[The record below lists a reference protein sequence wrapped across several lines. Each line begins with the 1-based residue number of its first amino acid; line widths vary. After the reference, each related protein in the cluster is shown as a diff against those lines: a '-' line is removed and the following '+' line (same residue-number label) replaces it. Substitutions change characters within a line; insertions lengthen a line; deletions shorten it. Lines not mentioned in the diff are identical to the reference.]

1 MRVNSTIEND
11 MALTG
16 ATLFSPLIASIR
28 LDILIWIVGIPLLL
42 AGIVLLGVQYR
53 QSRALK
59 DNVSQ
64 LAKLKNYSVEYD
76 FILKTMKLAVWRL
89 DVPTHALMLKC
100 DYRDMNDCIS
110 ISSDSTI
117 EDIYEYM
124 DPADADLVRRGMDD
138 LMSGRMD
145 DLHLQYRM
153 RIPHSDTFYWM
164 EGFATI
170 DKRDLQGIPLSVVGA
185 VMRIDHQKEIEK
197 ALMDA
202 LYHAEESDRL
212 KSAFLANI
220 SHEIRT
226 PLNAIVGFS
235 DVLTL
240 VEDEA
245 ERRKLIGLIKKN
257 NDHLLRL
264 FDDIVSMSKLE
275 ARGGG
280 ELNTSTF
287 GLASIFKEL
296 IAKYDL
302 QCRGKGVP
310 IVVEGEDSLPTF
322 TTDRDRLREILNQYV
337 NNALKFTS
345 EGQVTLGC
353 TSVGK
358 KYRIWVRD
366 TGKGIPEDKCDERL
380 FERFF
385 KVDEFVPGTGLGL
398 SICRSLAM
406 TLNGDVGVE
415 SIYGEGSV
423 FWVELNK

>member
-1 MRVNSTIEND
+1 MT
-11 MALTG
+11 LTV
-16 ATLFSPLIASIR
+16 ATVFSPLIASIR
-28 LDILIWIVGIPLLL
+28 LDILIWIVGIPMLLTAL
-42 AGIVLLGVQYR
+42 VLLWIQYR
-53 QSRALK
+53 HSRTLK
-59 DNVSQ
+59 GNVTR
-64 LAKLKNYSVEYD
+64 LAKLKNHSVEYD
-76 FILKTMKLAVWRL
+76 FILKAMKLAVWRL
-89 DVPTHALMLKC
+89 DVPTHAVMLKS
-100 DYRDMNDCIS
+100 DYRDQNDSVS

-117 EDIYEYM
+117 EEVYELM
-124 DPADADLVRRGMDD
+124 DPADAEMVRQGMED
-138 LMSGRMD
+138 LMAGRMD

-153 RIPHSDTFYWM
+153 RIPHSDDFYWT

-170 DKRDLQGIPLSVVGA
+170 DKRDLQGNPLSVVGA
-185 VMRIDHQKEIEK
+185 IMRIDQQKEIEK

-202 LYHAEESDRL
+202 VYHAEESDRL

-240 VEDEA
+240 VEDEE

-287 GLASIFKEL
+287 GVELVFMEL
-296 IAKYDL
+296 ITKYDL
-302 QCRGKGVP
+302 QCKEKGVP
-310 IVVEGEDSLPTF
+310 IVVEDAGSLPTL

-353 TSVGK
+353 TSVGN

-406 TLNGDVGVE
+406 TLNGDVCMA
-415 SIYGEGSV
+415 STYGEGSV

>member
-1 MRVNSTIEND
+1 MT
-11 MALTG
+11 LTV
-16 ATLFSPLIASIR
+16 ATVFSPLIASIR
-28 LDILIWIVGIPLLL
+28 LDILIWIVGIPMLLTAL
-42 AGIVLLGVQYR
+42 VLLWIQYR
-53 QSRALK
+53 HSRTLK
-59 DNVSQ
+59 GNVTR
-64 LAKLKNYSVEYD
+64 LAKLKNHSVEYD
-76 FILKTMKLAVWRL
+76 FILKAMKLAVWRL
-89 DVPTHALMLKC
+89 DVPTHAVMLKS
-100 DYRDMNDCIS
+100 DYRDQNDSVS

-117 EDIYEYM
+117 EEVYELM
-124 DPADADLVRRGMDD
+124 DPADAEMVRQGMED
-138 LMSGRMD
+138 LMAGRMD

-153 RIPHSDTFYWM
+153 RIPHSDNFYWT

-170 DKRDLQGIPLSVVGA
+170 DKRDLQGNPLSVVGA
-185 VMRIDHQKEIEK
+185 IMRIDQQKEIEK

-202 LYHAEESDRL
+202 VYHAEESDRL

-240 VEDEA
+240 VEDEE

-287 GLASIFKEL
+287 GVELVFKEL
-296 IAKYDL
+296 ITKYDL
-302 QCRGKGVP
+302 QCKEKGVP
-310 IVVEGEDSLPTF
+310 IVVEDAGSLPTL

-345 EGQVTLGC
+345 DGQVTLGY
-353 TSVGK
+353 TSVGN

-406 TLNGDVGVE
+406 TLNGDVGMA
-415 SIYGEGSV
+415 STYGEGSV

>member
-1 MRVNSTIEND
+1 MT
-11 MALTG
+11 LTV
-16 ATLFSPLIASIR
+16 ATVFSPLIASIR
-28 LDILIWIVGIPLLL
+28 LDILIWIVGIPMLLTAL
-42 AGIVLLGVQYR
+42 VLLWIQYR
-53 QSRALK
+53 HSRTLK
-59 DNVSQ
+59 GNVTR
-64 LAKLKNYSVEYD
+64 LAKLKNHSVEYD
-76 FILKTMKLAVWRL
+76 FILKAMKLAVWRL
-89 DVPTHALMLKC
+89 DVPTHAVMLKS
-100 DYRDMNDCIS
+100 DYRDQNDSVS

-117 EDIYEYM
+117 EEVYELM
-124 DPADADLVRRGMDD
+124 DPADAEMVRQGMED
-138 LMSGRMD
+138 LMAGRMD

-153 RIPHSDTFYWM
+153 RIPHSDNFYWT

-170 DKRDLQGIPLSVVGA
+170 DKRDLQGNPLSVVGA
-185 VMRIDHQKEIEK
+185 IMRIDQQKEIEK

-202 LYHAEESDRL
+202 VYHAEESDRL

-240 VEDEA
+240 VEDEE

-287 GLASIFKEL
+287 GVELVFMEL
-296 IAKYDL
+296 ITKYDL
-302 QCRGKGVP
+302 QCKEKGVP
-310 IVVEGEDSLPTF
+310 IVVEDAGSLPTL

-353 TSVGK
+353 TSVGNN
-358 KYRIWVRD
+358 YRIWVRD

-406 TLNGDVGVE
+406 TLNGDVGMA
-415 SIYGEGSV
+415 STYGEGSV

>member
-1 MRVNSTIEND
+1 MT
-11 MALTG
+11 LTV
-16 ATLFSPLIASIR
+16 ATVFSLLIASIR
-28 LDILIWIVGIPLLL
+28 LDILIWIVGIPMLLTAL
-42 AGIVLLGVQYR
+42 VLLWIQYR
-53 QSRALK
+53 HSRTLK
-59 DNVSQ
+59 GNVTR
-64 LAKLKNYSVEYD
+64 LAKLKNHSVEYD
-76 FILKTMKLAVWRL
+76 FILKAMKLAVWRL
-89 DVPTHALMLKC
+89 DVPTHAVMLKS
-100 DYRDMNDCIS
+100 DYRDQNDSVS

-117 EDIYEYM
+117 EEVYELM
-124 DPADADLVRRGMDD
+124 DPADAEMVRQGMED
-138 LMSGRMD
+138 LMAGRMD

-153 RIPHSDTFYWM
+153 RIPHSDNFYWT

-170 DKRDLQGIPLSVVGA
+170 DKRDLQGNPLSVVGA
-185 VMRIDHQKEIEK
+185 IMRIDQQKEIEK

-202 LYHAEESDRL
+202 VYHAEESDRL

-240 VEDEA
+240 VEDEK

-287 GLASIFKEL
+287 GVELVFKEL
-296 IAKYDL
+296 ITKYDL
-302 QCRGKGVP
+302 QCKEKGVP
-310 IVVEGEDSLPTF
+310 IVVEDAGSLPTL

-353 TSVGK
+353 TSVGN

-406 TLNGDVGVE
+406 TLNGDVGMA
-415 SIYGEGSV
+415 STYGEGSV

>member
-1 MRVNSTIEND
+1 MTLTI
-11 MALTG
+11 
-16 ATLFSPLIASIR
+16 ATVFPPLIASIR
-28 LDILIWIVGIPLLL
+28 LDILIWIVGIPMLLTAL
-42 AGIVLLGVQYR
+42 VLLWVQYR
-53 QSRALK
+53 HSRTLK
-59 DNVSQ
+59 GNVTR
-64 LAKLKNYSVEYD
+64 LAKLKNHSVEYD
-76 FILKTMKLAVWRL
+76 FILKAMKLAVWRL
-89 DVPTHALMLKC
+89 DVPTHAVMLKS
-100 DYRDMNDCIS
+100 DYRDQNDSVS

-117 EDIYEYM
+117 EEVYELM
-124 DPADADLVRRGMDD
+124 DPADAEMVRQGMED
-138 LMSGRMD
+138 LMAGRMD

-153 RIPHSDTFYWM
+153 RIPHSDNFYWT

-170 DKRDLQGIPLSVVGA
+170 DKRDLQGNPLSVVGA
-185 VMRIDHQKEIEK
+185 IMRIDQQKEIEK

-202 LYHAEESDRL
+202 VYHAEESDRL

-240 VEDEA
+240 VEDEE

-287 GLASIFKEL
+287 GVELVFMEL
-296 IAKYDL
+296 ITKYDL
-302 QCRGKGVP
+302 QCKEKGVP
-310 IVVEGEDSLPTF
+310 IVVEDAGSLPTL

-353 TSVGK
+353 TSVGN

-406 TLNGDVGVE
+406 TLNGDVGMA
-415 SIYGEGSV
+415 STYGEGSV

>member
-1 MRVNSTIEND
+1 MT
-11 MALTG
+11 LTV
-16 ATLFSPLIASIR
+16 ATVFSPLIASIR
-28 LDILIWIVGIPLLL
+28 LDILIWIVGIPMLLTAL
-42 AGIVLLGVQYR
+42 VLLWIQYR
-53 QSRALK
+53 HSRTLK
-59 DNVSQ
+59 GNVTR
-64 LAKLKNYSVEYD
+64 LAKLKNHSVEYD
-76 FILKTMKLAVWRL
+76 FILKAMKLAVWRL
-89 DVPTHALMLKC
+89 DVPTHAVMLKS
-100 DYRDMNDCIS
+100 DYRDQNDSVS

-117 EDIYEYM
+117 EEVYELM
-124 DPADADLVRRGMDD
+124 DPADAEMVRQGMED
-138 LMSGRMD
+138 LMAGRMD

-153 RIPHSDTFYWM
+153 RIPHSDNFYWT

-170 DKRDLQGIPLSVVGA
+170 DKRDLQGNPLSVVGA
-185 VMRIDHQKEIEK
+185 IMRIDQQKEIEK

-202 LYHAEESDRL
+202 VYHAEESDRL

-240 VEDEA
+240 VEDEK

-287 GLASIFKEL
+287 GVELVFMEL
-296 IAKYDL
+296 ITKYNL
-302 QCRGKGVP
+302 QCKEKGVP
-310 IVVEGEDSLPTF
+310 IVVEDAGSLPTL

-353 TSVGK
+353 TSVGN

-406 TLNGDVGVE
+406 TLNGDVGMA
-415 SIYGEGSV
+415 STYGEGSV

>member
-1 MRVNSTIEND
+1 MT
-11 MALTG
+11 LTV
-16 ATLFSPLIASIR
+16 ATVFSPLIASIR
-28 LDILIWIVGIPLLL
+28 LDILIWIVGIPMLLTAL
-42 AGIVLLGVQYR
+42 VLLWIQYR
-53 QSRALK
+53 HSRTLK
-59 DNVSQ
+59 GNVTR
-64 LAKLKNYSVEYD
+64 LAKLKNHSVEYD
-76 FILKTMKLAVWRL
+76 FILKAMKLAVWRL
-89 DVPTHALMLKC
+89 DVPTHAVMLKS
-100 DYRDMNDCIS
+100 DYRDQNDSVS
-110 ISSDSTI
+110 ITSDSTI
-117 EDIYEYM
+117 EEVYELM
-124 DPADADLVRRGMDD
+124 DPADAEMVRQGMED
-138 LMSGRMD
+138 LMAGRMD

-153 RIPHSDTFYWM
+153 RIPHSDNFYWT

-170 DKRDLQGIPLSVVGA
+170 DKRDLQGNPLSVVGA
-185 VMRIDHQKEIEK
+185 IMRIDQQKEIEK

-202 LYHAEESDRL
+202 VYHAEESDRL

-240 VEDEA
+240 VEDEE

-287 GLASIFKEL
+287 GVELVFMEL
-296 IAKYDL
+296 ITKYDL
-302 QCRGKGVP
+302 QCKEKGVP
-310 IVVEGEDSLPTF
+310 IVVEDAGSLPTL

-353 TSVGK
+353 TSVGN

-406 TLNGDVGVE
+406 TLNGDVGMA
-415 SIYGEGSV
+415 STYGEGSV

>member
-1 MRVNSTIEND
+1 MT
-11 MALTG
+11 LTV
-16 ATLFSPLIASIR
+16 ATVFSPLIASIR
-28 LDILIWIVGIPLLL
+28 LDILIWIVGIPMLLTAL
-42 AGIVLLGVQYR
+42 VLLWIQYR
-53 QSRALK
+53 HSRTLK
-59 DNVSQ
+59 GNVTR
-64 LAKLKNYSVEYD
+64 LAKLKNHSVEYD
-76 FILKTMKLAVWRL
+76 FILKAMKLAVWRL
-89 DVPTHALMLKC
+89 DVPTHAVMLKS
-100 DYRDMNDCIS
+100 DYRDQNDSVS

-117 EDIYEYM
+117 EEVYELM
-124 DPADADLVRRGMDD
+124 DPADAEMVRQGMED
-138 LMSGRMD
+138 LMAGRMD

-153 RIPHSDTFYWM
+153 RIPHSDNFYWT

-170 DKRDLQGIPLSVVGA
+170 DKRDLQGNPLSVVGA
-185 VMRIDHQKEIEK
+185 IMRIDQQKEIEK

-202 LYHAEESDRL
+202 VYHAEESDRL

-240 VEDEA
+240 VEDEE

-287 GLASIFKEL
+287 GVELVFMEL
-296 IAKYDL
+296 ITKYDL
-302 QCRGKGVP
+302 QCKEKGVP
-310 IVVEGEDSLPTF
+310 IVVEDAGSLPTL

-353 TSVGK
+353 TSVGN

-406 TLNGDVGVE
+406 TLNGDVGMA
-415 SIYGEGSV
+415 STYGEGSV

>member
-1 MRVNSTIEND
+1 MT
-11 MALTG
+11 LTV
-16 ATLFSPLIASIR
+16 ATVFSPLIASIR
-28 LDILIWIVGIPLLL
+28 LDILIWIVGIPMLLTAL
-42 AGIVLLGVQYR
+42 VLLWIQYR
-53 QSRALK
+53 HSRTLK
-59 DNVSQ
+59 GNVTR
-64 LAKLKNYSVEYD
+64 LAKLKNHSVEYD
-76 FILKTMKLAVWRL
+76 FILKAMKLAVWRL
-89 DVPTHALMLKC
+89 DVPTHAVMLKS
-100 DYRDMNDCIS
+100 DYRDQNDSVS

-117 EDIYEYM
+117 EEVYELM
-124 DPADADLVRRGMDD
+124 DPADAEMVRQGMED
-138 LMSGRMD
+138 LMAGRMD

-153 RIPHSDTFYWM
+153 RIPHSDNFYWT

-170 DKRDLQGIPLSVVGA
+170 DKRDLQGNPLSVVGA
-185 VMRIDHQKEIEK
+185 IMRIDQQKEIEK

-202 LYHAEESDRL
+202 VYHAEESDRL

-240 VEDEA
+240 VEDEE

-264 FDDIVSMSKLE
+264 FDDIVRMSKLE

-287 GLASIFKEL
+287 GVELVFMEL
-296 IAKYDL
+296 ITKYNL
-302 QCRGKGVP
+302 QCKEKGVP
-310 IVVEGEDSLPTF
+310 IVVEDAGSLPTL

-353 TSVGK
+353 TSVGN

-406 TLNGDVGVE
+406 TLNGDVGMA
-415 SIYGEGSV
+415 STYGEGSV

>member
-1 MRVNSTIEND
+1 MT
-11 MALTG
+11 LTV
-16 ATLFSPLIASIR
+16 ATVFSPLIASIR
-28 LDILIWIVGIPLLL
+28 LDILIWIVGIPMLLTAL
-42 AGIVLLGVQYR
+42 VLLWIQYR
-53 QSRALK
+53 HSRTLK
-59 DNVSQ
+59 GNVTR
-64 LAKLKNYSVEYD
+64 LAKLKNHSVEYD
-76 FILKTMKLAVWRL
+76 FILKAMKLAVWRL
-89 DVPTHALMLKC
+89 DVPTHAVMLKS
-100 DYRDMNDCIS
+100 DYRDQNDSVS

-117 EDIYEYM
+117 EEVYELM
-124 DPADADLVRRGMDD
+124 DPADAEMVRQGMED
-138 LMSGRMD
+138 LMAGRMD

-153 RIPHSDTFYWM
+153 RIPHSDDFYWT

-170 DKRDLQGIPLSVVGA
+170 DKRDLQGNPLSVVGA
-185 VMRIDHQKEIEK
+185 IMRIDQQKEIEK

-202 LYHAEESDRL
+202 VYHAEESDRL

-240 VEDEA
+240 VEDEK

-287 GLASIFKEL
+287 GVELVFMEL
-296 IAKYDL
+296 ITKYDL
-302 QCRGKGVP
+302 QCKEKGVP
-310 IVVEGEDSLPTF
+310 IVVEDAGSLPTL

-353 TSVGK
+353 TSVGN

-406 TLNGDVGVE
+406 TLNGDVGMA
-415 SIYGEGSV
+415 STYGEGSV

>member
-1 MRVNSTIEND
+1 MLLT
-11 MALTG
+11 AL
-16 ATLFSPLIASIR
+16 
-28 LDILIWIVGIPLLL
+28 
-42 AGIVLLGVQYR
+42 VLLWIQYR
-53 QSRALK
+53 HSRTLK
-59 DNVSQ
+59 GNVTR
-64 LAKLKNYSVEYD
+64 LAKLKNHSVEYD
-76 FILKTMKLAVWRL
+76 FILKAMKLAVWRL
-89 DVPTHALMLKC
+89 DVSTHAVMLKS
-100 DYRDMNDCIS
+100 DYRDQNDSVS

-117 EDIYEYM
+117 EEVYELM
-124 DPADADLVRRGMDD
+124 DPADAEMVRQGMED
-138 LMSGRMD
+138 LMAGRMD

-153 RIPHSDTFYWM
+153 RIPHSDNFYWT

-170 DKRDLQGIPLSVVGA
+170 DKRDLQGNPLSVVGA
-185 VMRIDHQKEIEK
+185 IMRIDQQKEIEK

-202 LYHAEESDRL
+202 VYHAEESDRL

-240 VEDEA
+240 VEDEE

-287 GLASIFKEL
+287 GVELVFMEL
-296 IAKYDL
+296 ITKYDL
-302 QCRGKGVP
+302 QCKEKGVP
-310 IVVEGEDSLPTF
+310 IVVEDAGSLPTL

-353 TSVGK
+353 TSVGN

-406 TLNGDVGVE
+406 TLNGDVGMA
-415 SIYGEGSV
+415 STYGEGSV

>member
-1 MRVNSTIEND
+1 MT
-11 MALTG
+11 LTV
-16 ATLFSPLIASIR
+16 ATVFSPLIASIR
-28 LDILIWIVGIPLLL
+28 LDILIWIVGIPMLLTAL
-42 AGIVLLGVQYR
+42 VLLWIQYR
-53 QSRALK
+53 HSRTLK
-59 DNVSQ
+59 GNVTR
-64 LAKLKNYSVEYD
+64 LAKLKNHSVEYD
-76 FILKTMKLAVWRL
+76 FILKAMKLAVWRL
-89 DVPTHALMLKC
+89 DVPTHAVMLKS
-100 DYRDMNDCIS
+100 DYRDQNDSVS

-117 EDIYEYM
+117 EEVYELM
-124 DPADADLVRRGMDD
+124 DPADAEMVRQGMED
-138 LMSGRMD
+138 LMAGRMD

-153 RIPHSDTFYWM
+153 RIPHSDNFYWT

-170 DKRDLQGIPLSVVGA
+170 DKRDLQGNPLSVVGA
-185 VMRIDHQKEIEK
+185 IMRIDQQKEIEK

-202 LYHAEESDRL
+202 VYHAEESDRL

-240 VEDEA
+240 VEDEE

-287 GLASIFKEL
+287 GVELVFMEL
-296 IAKYDL
+296 ITKYDL
-302 QCRGKGVP
+302 QCKEKGVP
-310 IVVEGEDSLPTF
+310 IVVEDAGSLPTL

-353 TSVGK
+353 TSVGN

-406 TLNGDVGVE
+406 TLNGYVGMA
-415 SIYGEGSV
+415 STYGEGSV

>member
-1 MRVNSTIEND
+1 MTLTI
-11 MALTG
+11 
-16 ATLFSPLIASIR
+16 ATVFSPLIASIR
-28 LDILIWIVGIPLLL
+28 LDILIWIVGIPMLLTAL
-42 AGIVLLGVQYR
+42 VLLWVQYR
-53 QSRALK
+53 HSRTLK
-59 DNVSQ
+59 GNVTR
-64 LAKLKNYSVEYD
+64 LAKLKNHSVEYD
-76 FILKTMKLAVWRL
+76 FILKAMKLAVWRL
-89 DVPTHALMLKC
+89 DIPTHAVMLKS
-100 DYRDMNDCIS
+100 DYRDQNDSVS

-117 EDIYEYM
+117 EEVYELM
-124 DPADADLVRRGMDD
+124 DPADAEMVRQGMED
-138 LMSGRMD
+138 LMAGRMD

-153 RIPHSDTFYWM
+153 RIPHSDNFYWT

-170 DKRDLQGIPLSVVGA
+170 DKRDLQGNPLSVVGA
-185 VMRIDHQKEIEK
+185 IMRIDQQKEIEK

-202 LYHAEESDRL
+202 VYHAEESDRL

-240 VEDEA
+240 VEDEE

-287 GLASIFKEL
+287 GVELVFMEL
-296 IAKYDL
+296 ITKYDL
-302 QCRGKGVP
+302 QCKEKGVP
-310 IVVEGEDSLPTF
+310 IVVEDAGSLPTL

-353 TSVGK
+353 TSVGN

-406 TLNGDVGVE
+406 TLNGDVGMA
-415 SIYGEGSV
+415 STYGEGSV

>member
-1 MRVNSTIEND
+1 MT
-11 MALTG
+11 LTV
-16 ATLFSPLIASIR
+16 ATVFSPLIASIR
-28 LDILIWIVGIPLLL
+28 LDILIWIVGIPMLLTAL
-42 AGIVLLGVQYR
+42 VLLWIQYR
-53 QSRALK
+53 HSRTLK
-59 DNVSQ
+59 GNVTR
-64 LAKLKNYSVEYD
+64 LAKLKNHSVEYD
-76 FILKTMKLAVWRL
+76 FILKAMKLAVWRL
-89 DVPTHALMLKC
+89 DVPTHAVMLKS
-100 DYRDMNDCIS
+100 DYRDQNDSVS

-117 EDIYEYM
+117 EEVYELM
-124 DPADADLVRRGMDD
+124 DPADAEMVRQGMED
-138 LMSGRMD
+138 LMAGRMD

-153 RIPHSDTFYWM
+153 RIPHSDDFYWT

-170 DKRDLQGIPLSVVGA
+170 DKRDLQGNPLSVVGA
-185 VMRIDHQKEIEK
+185 IMRIDQQKEIEK

-202 LYHAEESDRL
+202 VYHAEESDRL

-240 VEDEA
+240 VEDEE

-287 GLASIFKEL
+287 GVELVFKEL
-296 IAKYDL
+296 ITKYDL
-302 QCRGKGVP
+302 QCKEKGVP
-310 IVVEGEDSLPTF
+310 IVVEDAGSLPTL

-353 TSVGK
+353 TSVGN

-406 TLNGDVGVE
+406 TLNGDVGMA
-415 SIYGEGSV
+415 STYGEGSV

>member
-1 MRVNSTIEND
+1 MT
-11 MALTG
+11 LTV
-16 ATLFSPLIASIR
+16 ATVFSPLIASIR
-28 LDILIWIVGIPLLL
+28 LDILIWIVGIPMLLTAL
-42 AGIVLLGVQYR
+42 VLLWIQYR
-53 QSRALK
+53 HSRTLK
-59 DNVSQ
+59 GNVTR
-64 LAKLKNYSVEYD
+64 LAKLKNHSVEYD
-76 FILKTMKLAVWRL
+76 FILKAMKLAVWRL
-89 DVPTHALMLKC
+89 DVPTHAVMLKS
-100 DYRDMNDCIS
+100 DYRDQNDSVS

-117 EDIYEYM
+117 EEVYELM
-124 DPADADLVRRGMDD
+124 DPADAEMVRQGMED
-138 LMSGRMD
+138 LMAGRMD

-153 RIPHSDTFYWM
+153 RIPHSDDFYWT

-170 DKRDLQGIPLSVVGA
+170 DKRDLQGNPLSVVGA
-185 VMRIDHQKEIEK
+185 IMRIDQQKEIEK

-202 LYHAEESDRL
+202 VYHAEESDRL

-240 VEDEA
+240 VEDEE

-287 GLASIFKEL
+287 GVELVFMEL
-296 IAKYDL
+296 ITKYNL
-302 QCRGKGVP
+302 QCKEKGVP
-310 IVVEGEDSLPTF
+310 IVVEDAGSLPTL

-353 TSVGK
+353 TSVGN

-406 TLNGDVGVE
+406 TLNGDVGMA
-415 SIYGEGSV
+415 STYSEGSV

>member
-1 MRVNSTIEND
+1 M
-11 MALTG
+11 
-16 ATLFSPLIASIR
+16 
-28 LDILIWIVGIPLLL
+28 
-42 AGIVLLGVQYR
+42 
-53 QSRALK
+53 
-59 DNVSQ
+59 
-64 LAKLKNYSVEYD
+64 EYD
-76 FILKTMKLAVWRL
+76 LVMQAMRLAVWRM
-89 DVPTHALMLKC
+89 DVPSRTLEIEI
-100 DYRDMNDCIS
+100 DYRDHTNSIS
-110 ISSDSTI
+110 IPPGTKAKDVVAQILPEYQETLRKGL
-117 EDIYEYM
+117 ED
-124 DPADADLVRRGMDD
+124 L
-138 LMSGRMD
+138 LTGRVD
-145 DLHLQYRM
+145 VFHLQCQVRV
-153 RIPHSDTFYWM
+153 PHSEDTYWS
-164 EGFATI
+164 EGYATV
-170 DKRDLQGIPLSVVGA
+170 DKRDIQGAPLSVVGTL
-185 VMRIDHQKEIEK
+185 MRIDQQKDIEK

-202 LYHAEESDRL
+202 VYHAEESDRL

-240 VEDEA
+240 VEDEE

-287 GLASIFKEL
+287 GVELVFMEL
-296 IAKYDL
+296 ITKYDL
-302 QCRGKGVP
+302 QCKEKGVP
-310 IVVEGEDSLPTF
+310 IVVEDAGSLPTL

-353 TSVGK
+353 TSVGNN
-358 KYRIWVRD
+358 YRIWVRD

-406 TLNGDVGVE
+406 TLNGDVGMA
-415 SIYGEGSV
+415 STYGEGSV

>member
-1 MRVNSTIEND
+1 MT
-11 MALTG
+11 LTV
-16 ATLFSPLIASIR
+16 ATVFSPLIASIR
-28 LDILIWIVGIPLLL
+28 LDILIWIVGIPMLLTAL
-42 AGIVLLGVQYR
+42 VLLWIQYR
-53 QSRALK
+53 HSRTLK
-59 DNVSQ
+59 GNVTR
-64 LAKLKNYSVEYD
+64 LAKLKNHSVEYD
-76 FILKTMKLAVWRL
+76 FILKAMKLAVWRL
-89 DVPTHALMLKC
+89 DVPTHAVMLKS
-100 DYRDMNDCIS
+100 DYRDQNDSVS

-117 EDIYEYM
+117 EEVYELM
-124 DPADADLVRRGMDD
+124 DLADAEMVRQGMED
-138 LMSGRMD
+138 LMAGRMD

-153 RIPHSDTFYWM
+153 RIPHSDNFYWT

-170 DKRDLQGIPLSVVGA
+170 DKRDLQGNPLSVVGA
-185 VMRIDHQKEIEK
+185 IMRIDQQKEIEK

-202 LYHAEESDRL
+202 VYHAEESDRL

-240 VEDEA
+240 VEDEK

-287 GLASIFKEL
+287 GVELVFKEL
-296 IAKYDL
+296 ITKYDL
-302 QCRGKGVP
+302 QCKEKGVP
-310 IVVEGEDSLPTF
+310 IVVEDAGSLPTL

-353 TSVGK
+353 TSVGN

-406 TLNGDVGVE
+406 TLNGDVGMA
-415 SIYGEGSV
+415 STYGEGSV

>member
-1 MRVNSTIEND
+1 MT
-11 MALTG
+11 LTV
-16 ATLFSPLIASIR
+16 ATVFSPLIASIR
-28 LDILIWIVGIPLLL
+28 LDILIWIVGIPMLLTAL
-42 AGIVLLGVQYR
+42 VLLWIQYR
-53 QSRALK
+53 HSRTLK
-59 DNVSQ
+59 GNVTR
-64 LAKLKNYSVEYD
+64 LAKLKNHSVEYD
-76 FILKTMKLAVWRL
+76 FILKAMKLAVWRL
-89 DVPTHALMLKC
+89 DVPTHAVMLKS
-100 DYRDMNDCIS
+100 DYRDQNDSVS

-117 EDIYEYM
+117 EEVYELM
-124 DPADADLVRRGMDD
+124 DPADAEMVRQGMED
-138 LMSGRMD
+138 LMAGRMD

-153 RIPHSDTFYWM
+153 RIPHSDNFYWT

-170 DKRDLQGIPLSVVGA
+170 DKRDLQGNPLSVVGA
-185 VMRIDHQKEIEK
+185 IMRIDQQKEIEK

-202 LYHAEESDRL
+202 VYHAEESDRL

-240 VEDEA
+240 VEDEE

-287 GLASIFKEL
+287 GVELVFKEL
-296 IAKYDL
+296 ITKYDL
-302 QCRGKGVP
+302 QCKEKGVP
-310 IVVEGEDSLPTF
+310 IVVEDAGSLPTL

-353 TSVGK
+353 TSVGNN
-358 KYRIWVRD
+358 YRIWVRD

-406 TLNGDVGVE
+406 TLNGDVGMA
-415 SIYGEGSV
+415 STYGEGSV

>member
-1 MRVNSTIEND
+1 MT
-11 MALTG
+11 LTV
-16 ATLFSPLIASIR
+16 ATVFSPLIASIR
-28 LDILIWIVGIPLLL
+28 LDILIWIVGIPMLLTAL
-42 AGIVLLGVQYR
+42 VLLWIQYR
-53 QSRALK
+53 HSRTLK
-59 DNVSQ
+59 GNVTR
-64 LAKLKNYSVEYD
+64 LAKLKNHSVEYD
-76 FILKTMKLAVWRL
+76 FILKAMKLAVWRL
-89 DVPTHALMLKC
+89 DVPTHAVMLKS
-100 DYRDMNDCIS
+100 DYRDQNDSVS

-117 EDIYEYM
+117 EEVYELM
-124 DPADADLVRRGMDD
+124 DPADAEMVRQGMED
-138 LMSGRMD
+138 LMAGRMD

-153 RIPHSDTFYWM
+153 RIPHSDDFYWT

-170 DKRDLQGIPLSVVGA
+170 DKRDLQGNPLSVVGA
-185 VMRIDHQKEIEK
+185 IMRIDQQKEIEK

-202 LYHAEESDRL
+202 VYHAEESDRL

-240 VEDEA
+240 VEDEE

-287 GLASIFKEL
+287 GVELVFMEL
-296 IAKYDL
+296 ITKYDL
-302 QCRGKGVP
+302 QCKEKGVP
-310 IVVEGEDSLPTF
+310 IVVEDAGSLPTL

-353 TSVGK
+353 TSVGN

-406 TLNGDVGVE
+406 TLNGDVGMA
-415 SIYGEGSV
+415 STYGEGSV

>member
-1 MRVNSTIEND
+1 MT
-11 MALTG
+11 LTV
-16 ATLFSPLIASIR
+16 ATVFSLLIASIR
-28 LDILIWIVGIPLLL
+28 LDILIWIVGIPMLLTAL
-42 AGIVLLGVQYR
+42 VLLWIQYR
-53 QSRALK
+53 HSRTLK
-59 DNVSQ
+59 GNVTR
-64 LAKLKNYSVEYD
+64 LAKLKNHSVEYD
-76 FILKTMKLAVWRL
+76 FILKAMKLAVWRL
-89 DVPTHALMLKC
+89 DVPTHAVMLKS
-100 DYRDMNDCIS
+100 DYRDQNDSVS

-117 EDIYEYM
+117 EEVYELM
-124 DPADADLVRRGMDD
+124 DPADAEMVRQGMED
-138 LMSGRMD
+138 LMAGRMD

-153 RIPHSDTFYWM
+153 RIPHSDNFYWT

-170 DKRDLQGIPLSVVGA
+170 DKRDLQGNPLSVVGA
-185 VMRIDHQKEIEK
+185 IMRIDQQKEIEK

-202 LYHAEESDRL
+202 VYHAEESDRL

-240 VEDEA
+240 VEDEE

-287 GLASIFKEL
+287 GVELVFMEL
-296 IAKYDL
+296 ITKYGL
-302 QCRGKGVP
+302 QCKEKGVP
-310 IVVEGEDSLPTF
+310 IVVEDAGSLPTL

-353 TSVGK
+353 TSVGN

-406 TLNGDVGVE
+406 TLNGDVGMA
-415 SIYGEGSV
+415 STYGEGSV

>member
-1 MRVNSTIEND
+1 MT
-11 MALTG
+11 LTV
-16 ATLFSPLIASIR
+16 ATVFSPLIASIR
-28 LDILIWIVGIPLLL
+28 LDILIWIVGIPMLLTAL
-42 AGIVLLGVQYR
+42 VLLWIQYR
-53 QSRALK
+53 HSRTLK
-59 DNVSQ
+59 GNVTR
-64 LAKLKNYSVEYD
+64 LAKLKNHSVEYD
-76 FILKTMKLAVWRL
+76 FILKAMKLAVWRL
-89 DVPTHALMLKC
+89 DVPTHAVMLKS
-100 DYRDMNDCIS
+100 DYRDQNDSVS

-117 EDIYEYM
+117 EEVYELM
-124 DPADADLVRRGMDD
+124 DPADAEMVRQGMED
-138 LMSGRMD
+138 LMAGRMD

-153 RIPHSDTFYWM
+153 RIPHSDNFYWT

-170 DKRDLQGIPLSVVGA
+170 DKRDLQGNPLSVVGA
-185 VMRIDHQKEIEK
+185 IMRIDQQKEIEK

-202 LYHAEESDRL
+202 VYHAEESDRL

-240 VEDEA
+240 VEDEE

-287 GLASIFKEL
+287 GVELVFMEL
-296 IAKYDL
+296 ITKYGL
-302 QCRGKGVP
+302 QCKEKGVP
-310 IVVEGEDSLPTF
+310 IVVEDAGSLPTL

-353 TSVGK
+353 TSVGN

-406 TLNGDVGVE
+406 TLNGDVGMA
-415 SIYGEGSV
+415 STYGEGSV

>member
-1 MRVNSTIEND
+1 MT
-11 MALTG
+11 LTV
-16 ATLFSPLIASIR
+16 ATVFSPLIASIR
-28 LDILIWIVGIPLLL
+28 LDILIWIVGIPMLLTAL
-42 AGIVLLGVQYR
+42 VLLWIQYR
-53 QSRALK
+53 HSRTLK
-59 DNVSQ
+59 GNVTR
-64 LAKLKNYSVEYD
+64 LAKLKNHSVEYD
-76 FILKTMKLAVWRL
+76 FILKAMKLAVWRL
-89 DVPTHALMLKC
+89 DVPTHAVMLKS
-100 DYRDMNDCIS
+100 DYRDQNDSVS

-117 EDIYEYM
+117 EEVYELM
-124 DPADADLVRRGMDD
+124 DPADAEMVRQGMED
-138 LMSGRMD
+138 LMAGRMD

-153 RIPHSDTFYWM
+153 RIPHSDNFYWT

-170 DKRDLQGIPLSVVGA
+170 DKRDLQGNPLSVVGA
-185 VMRIDHQKEIEK
+185 IMRIDQQKEIEK

-202 LYHAEESDRL
+202 VYHAEESDRL

-240 VEDEA
+240 VEDEK

-287 GLASIFKEL
+287 GVELVFKEL
-296 IAKYDL
+296 ITKYDL
-302 QCRGKGVP
+302 QCKEKGVP
-310 IVVEGEDSLPTF
+310 IVVEDAGSLPTL

-353 TSVGK
+353 TSVGN

-406 TLNGDVGVE
+406 TLNGDVGMA
-415 SIYGEGSV
+415 STYGEGSV

>member
-1 MRVNSTIEND
+1 MT
-11 MALTG
+11 LTV
-16 ATLFSPLIASIR
+16 ATVFSPLIASIR
-28 LDILIWIVGIPLLL
+28 LDILIWIVGIPMLLTAL
-42 AGIVLLGVQYR
+42 VLLWIQYR
-53 QSRALK
+53 HSRTLK
-59 DNVSQ
+59 GNVTR
-64 LAKLKNYSVEYD
+64 LAKLKNHSVEYD
-76 FILKTMKLAVWRL
+76 FILKAMKLAVWRL
-89 DVPTHALMLKC
+89 DVPTHAVMLKS
-100 DYRDMNDCIS
+100 DYRDQNDSVS

-117 EDIYEYM
+117 EEVYELM
-124 DPADADLVRRGMDD
+124 DPADAEMVRQGMED
-138 LMSGRMD
+138 LMAGRMD

-153 RIPHSDTFYWM
+153 RIPHSDDFYWT

-170 DKRDLQGIPLSVVGA
+170 DKRDLQGNPLSVVGA
-185 VMRIDHQKEIEK
+185 IMRIDQQKEIEK

-202 LYHAEESDRL
+202 VYHAEESDRL

-240 VEDEA
+240 VEDEE

-287 GLASIFKEL
+287 GVELVFMEL
-296 IAKYDL
+296 ITKYNL
-302 QCRGKGVP
+302 QCKEKGVP
-310 IVVEGEDSLPTF
+310 IVVEDAGSLPTL

-353 TSVGK
+353 TSVGN

-406 TLNGDVGVE
+406 TLNGDVGMA
-415 SIYGEGSV
+415 STYGEGSV

>member
-1 MRVNSTIEND
+1 MT
-11 MALTG
+11 LTV
-16 ATLFSPLIASIR
+16 ATVFSPLIASIR
-28 LDILIWIVGIPLLL
+28 LDILIWIVGIPMLLTAL
-42 AGIVLLGVQYR
+42 VLLWIQYCH
-53 QSRALK
+53 SRTLK
-59 DNVSQ
+59 GNVTR
-64 LAKLKNYSVEYD
+64 LAKLKNHSVEYD
-76 FILKTMKLAVWRL
+76 FILKAMKLAVWRL
-89 DVPTHALMLKC
+89 DVPTHAVMLKS
-100 DYRDMNDCIS
+100 DYRDQNDSVS

-117 EDIYEYM
+117 EEVYELM
-124 DPADADLVRRGMDD
+124 DPADAEMVRQGMED
-138 LMSGRMD
+138 LMAGRMD

-153 RIPHSDTFYWM
+153 RIPHSDNFYWT

-170 DKRDLQGIPLSVVGA
+170 DKRDLQGNPLSVVGA
-185 VMRIDHQKEIEK
+185 IMRIDQQKEIEK

-202 LYHAEESDRL
+202 VYHAEESDRL

-240 VEDEA
+240 VEDEK

-287 GLASIFKEL
+287 GVELVFMEL
-296 IAKYDL
+296 ITKYDL
-302 QCRGKGVP
+302 QCKEKGVP
-310 IVVEGEDSLPTF
+310 IVVEDAGSLPTL

-353 TSVGK
+353 TSVGN

-406 TLNGDVGVE
+406 TLNGDVGMA
-415 SIYGEGSV
+415 STYGEGSV

>member
-1 MRVNSTIEND
+1 MT
-11 MALTG
+11 LTV
-16 ATLFSPLIASIR
+16 ATVFSPLIASIR
-28 LDILIWIVGIPLLL
+28 LDILIWIVGIPMLLTAL
-42 AGIVLLGVQYR
+42 VLLWIQYR
-53 QSRALK
+53 HSRTLK
-59 DNVSQ
+59 GNVTR
-64 LAKLKNYSVEYD
+64 LAKLKNHSVEYD
-76 FILKTMKLAVWRL
+76 FILKAMKLAVWRL
-89 DVPTHALMLKC
+89 DVPTHAVMLKS
-100 DYRDMNDCIS
+100 DYRDQNDSVS

-117 EDIYEYM
+117 EEVYELM
-124 DPADADLVRRGMDD
+124 DPADAEMVRQGMED
-138 LMSGRMD
+138 LMAGRMD

-153 RIPHSDTFYWM
+153 RIPHSDNFYWT

-170 DKRDLQGIPLSVVGA
+170 DKRDLQGNPLSVVGA
-185 VMRIDHQKEIEK
+185 IMRIDQQKEIEK

-202 LYHAEESDRL
+202 VYHAEESDRL

-240 VEDEA
+240 VEDEE

-287 GLASIFKEL
+287 GVELVFKEL
-296 IAKYDL
+296 ITKYDL
-302 QCRGKGVP
+302 QCKEKGVP
-310 IVVEGEDSLPTF
+310 IVVEDAGSLPTI

-353 TSVGK
+353 TSVGN

-406 TLNGDVGVE
+406 TLNGDVGMA
-415 SIYGEGSV
+415 STYGEGSV

>member
-1 MRVNSTIEND
+1 MV
-11 MALTG
+11 
-16 ATLFSPLIASIR
+16 
-28 LDILIWIVGIPLLL
+28 LD
-42 AGIVLLGVQYR
+42 GVPY
-53 QSRALK
+53 K
-59 DNVSQ
+59 
-64 LAKLKNYSVEYD
+64 
-76 FILKTMKLAVWRL
+76 
-89 DVPTHALMLKC
+89 
-100 DYRDMNDCIS
+100 
-110 ISSDSTI
+110 
-117 EDIYEYM
+117 
-124 DPADADLVRRGMDD
+124 G
-138 LMSGRMD
+138 
-145 DLHLQYRM
+145 
-153 RIPHSDTFYWM
+153 
-164 EGFATI
+164 
-170 DKRDLQGIPLSVVGA
+170 
-185 VMRIDHQKEIEK
+185 K

-202 LYHAEESDRL
+202 VYHAEESDRL

-240 VEDEA
+240 VEDEE

-287 GLASIFKEL
+287 GVELVFMEL
-296 IAKYDL
+296 ITKYDL
-302 QCRGKGVP
+302 QCKEKGVP
-310 IVVEGEDSLPTF
+310 IVVEDAGSLPTL

-353 TSVGK
+353 TSVGN

-406 TLNGDVGVE
+406 TLNGDVGMA
-415 SIYGEGSV
+415 STYGEGSV

>member
-1 MRVNSTIEND
+1 MT
-11 MALTG
+11 LTV
-16 ATLFSPLIASIR
+16 ATVFSPLIASIR
-28 LDILIWIVGIPLLL
+28 LDILIWIVGIPMLLTAL
-42 AGIVLLGVQYR
+42 VLLWVQYR
-53 QSRALK
+53 HSRTLK
-59 DNVSQ
+59 GNVTR
-64 LAKLKNYSVEYD
+64 LAKLKNHSVEYD
-76 FILKTMKLAVWRL
+76 FILKAMKLAVWRL
-89 DVPTHALMLKC
+89 DVPTHAVMLKS
-100 DYRDMNDCIS
+100 DYRDQNDSVS

-117 EDIYEYM
+117 EEVYELM
-124 DPADADLVRRGMDD
+124 DPADAEMVRQGMED
-138 LMSGRMD
+138 LMAGRMD

-153 RIPHSDTFYWM
+153 RIPHSDNFYWT

-170 DKRDLQGIPLSVVGA
+170 DKRDLQGNPLSVVGA
-185 VMRIDHQKEIEK
+185 IMRIDQQKEIEK

-202 LYHAEESDRL
+202 VYHAEESDRL

-240 VEDEA
+240 VEDEE

-287 GLASIFKEL
+287 GVELVFKEL
-296 IAKYDL
+296 ITKYDL
-302 QCRGKGVP
+302 QCKEKGVP
-310 IVVEGEDSLPTF
+310 IVVEDAGSLPTL

-353 TSVGK
+353 TFVGN

-406 TLNGDVGVE
+406 TLNGDVGMA
-415 SIYGEGSV
+415 STYGEGSV

>member
-1 MRVNSTIEND
+1 MT
-11 MALTG
+11 LTV
-16 ATLFSPLIASIR
+16 ATGFSLLIASVR
-28 LDILIWIVGIPLLL
+28 LDILIWAVGIPVLVAAL
-42 AGIVLLGVQYR
+42 VLLWVQYR
-53 QSRALK
+53 HSRALK
-59 DNVSQ
+59 GNVTR
-64 LAKLKNYSVEYD
+64 LAKLKHHSVEYD
-76 FILKTMKLAVWRL
+76 FILKAMKLAVWHL
-89 DVPTHALMLKC
+89 DVPTHMVTLKS
-100 DYRDMNDCIS
+100 DYRDQSDGVS
-110 ISSDSTI
+110 ISSNSTL
-117 EDIYEYM
+117 EDVYEYM
-124 DPADADLVRRGMDD
+124 DPADVDLVKSGMED
-138 LMSGRMD
+138 LMAGRMD

-153 RIPHSDTFYWM
+153 RIPHSDQFYWS
-164 EGFATI
+164 EGYATI
-170 DKRDLQGIPLSVVGA
+170 DKRDLQGNPLSIVGTL
-185 VMRIDHQKEIEK
+185 MRIDQQKEIEK
-197 ALMDA
+197 VLMDA
-202 LYHAEESDRL
+202 VYHAEESDRL
-212 KSAFLANI
+212 KSSFLENI

-235 DVLTL
+235 DVLTM
-240 VEDEA
+240 VEDEE

-287 GLASIFKEL
+287 GLESVFNGL
-296 IAKYDL
+296 ITKYDL
-302 QCRGKGVP
+302 QCKEKGVP
-310 IVVEGEDSLPTF
+310 IVVEGVGSLPTL

-353 TSVGK
+353 TPVGS

-398 SICRSLAM
+398 SICRTLAM

-415 SIYGEGSV
+415 STYGVGSV